1 MAAHMDGSAI
11 SAFAALMGAAVGGL
25 TSVTTGW
32 MTQRTMARAQW
43 HQQDKAHRQELYKEF
58 IEEAS
63 KCYLDALQH
72 SQADMATLVGLHA
85 KIGRMRVLSSRDII
99 AGAERIERKILD
111 TYLEPD
117 KTLREL
123 REMLRS
129 RSIDLL
135 TDFSEACRAELKS
148 VAFER

>member
-1 MAAHMDGSAI
+1 MDGSAI

-32 MTQRTMARAQW
+32 MTQRTMARARW
-43 HQQDKAHRQELYKEF
+43 HQQDKAHRQQLYKEF

-72 SQADMATLVGLHA
+72 NQADMAALVELHA
-85 KIGRMRVLSSRDII
+85 EIGRMRVLSSRDIV
-99 AGAERIERKILD
+99 ASAERIERKMHD
-111 TYLEPD
+111 TYLELD
-117 KTLREL
+117 KSLREL
-123 REMLRS
+123 RETLTS

-135 TDFSEACRAELKS
+135 TDFSEACRAELNS
-148 VAFER
+148 LAFER

>member
-1 MAAHMDGSAI
+1 MDASAI

-32 MTQRTMARAQW
+32 MTQRTLARARW
-43 HQQDKAHRQELYKEF
+43 RERDKAHRQELYKAF

-63 KCYLDALQH
+63 ECYIDALQH
-72 SQADMATLVGLHA
+72 SKADMAALIGLHA
-85 KIGRMRVLSSRDII
+85 KIGRMRVLSSPDII
-99 AGAERIERKILD
+99 ASAERIERKILD

-117 KTLREL
+117 KTFLEL
-123 REMLRS
+123 REVVGS

-135 TDFSEACRAELKS
+135 TDFSEACRAEFNS
-148 VAFER
+148 FAFER